1 MEENTRWMRE
11 VLSGII
17 GTWSQA
23 KTTGGVRSIAAT
35 WRCGRSSMVIVDLCK
50 FSCKNKGEAL
60 WFYVECDGGNN
71 DFNFR
76 EAGKDASETAKGAT
90 RQCSSS

>member
-1 MEENTRWMRE
+1 
-11 VLSGII
+11 
-17 GTWSQA
+17 
-23 KTTGGVRSIAAT
+23 
-35 WRCGRSSMVIVDLCK
+35 MVIVDLCK
-50 FSCKNKGEAL
+50 FSCKNNGEAF

-90 RQCSSS
+90 RQVLGWPGWTGGGGR